1 MSKARGVFAHIQC
14 DGVHPARGTRPHR
27 GDTTRHTS
35 SSTDD
40 AALRVRRGHTSSVRG
55 PASAYHEHTTTNST
69 LPRTSLPL
77 AVLYYEREEEARSAS
92 TRRRSGVLGGPVF
105 VRLEKVGP
113 SLPLAGSDSPE
124 PLAFPHGARR
134 GGPCLRGA
142 CVPVLPDPVPRPPGP
157 APPRDRA
164 IWHPPYPSRMCAQGG
179 LPSRTKA
186 WLVSLYDVALRRQHI
201 APWRDQSRFLT
212 SSRPSV
218 GRCVP
223 PR

>member
-1 MSKARGVFAHIQC
+1 MARGANYSLHDHI
-14 DGVHPARGTRPHR
+14 VGTRH
-27 GDTTRHTS
+27 DTP
-35 SSTDD
+35 
-40 AALRVRRGHTSSVRG
+40 RRSAQSAQRSHQFSARPSVRV
-55 PASAYHEHTTTNST
+55 HEHTTTNYT
-69 LPRTSLPL
+69 LPRSSLPL
-77 AVLYYEREEEARSAS
+77 AVLYLEREEARSACS
-92 TRRRSGVLGGPVF
+92 GRRSGFLGGPVF

-113 SLPLAGSDSPE
+113 SLPLAGSDSPG

-164 IWHPPYPSRMCAQGG
+164 IWHPPYPSRICAQGG